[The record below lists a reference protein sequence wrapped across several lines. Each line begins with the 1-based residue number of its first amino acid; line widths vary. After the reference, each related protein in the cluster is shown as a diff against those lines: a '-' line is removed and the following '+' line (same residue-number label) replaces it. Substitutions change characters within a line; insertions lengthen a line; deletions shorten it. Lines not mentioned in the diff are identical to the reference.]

1 MTISVKGNDTVFY
14 INPGELRTKI
24 RIQKPARG
32 GTGSFAPVLWTDI
45 GNLPESDQPRCILS
59 KWEAL
64 SGSEKWAADSVQ
76 AVGGATVTVRYDP
89 LITEQCRIV
98 RDESVYFI
106 VSVND
111 PTQKKQWLQI
121 TVKAAVNC

>member
-1 MTISVKGNDTVFY
+1 MFY

-24 RIQKPARG
+24 RIQSPTKSG
-32 GTGSFAPVLWTDI
+32 NGSFAPVLWTDI
-45 GNLPESDQPRCILS
+45 GRTASDPPRYLQS

-76 AVGGATVTVRYDP
+76 AIGGATVTVRYDP
-89 LITEQCRIV
+89 LITEQCRIIKDV
-98 RDESVYFI
+98 AIYLI
-106 VSVND
+106 VSMND

-121 TVKAAVNC
+121 TVKAAVNG

>member
-1 MTISVKGNDTVFY
+1 MFH
-14 INPGELRTKI
+14 INPGELRT
-24 RIQKPARG
+24 RILIQSPAKSG
-32 GTGSFAPVLWTDI
+32 GRSFAPVLWKDI
-45 GNLPESDQPRCILS
+45 GRTDSDPPRYIPS

-64 SGSEKWAADSVQ
+64 GGSEKWAAESVQ

-89 LITEQCRIV
+89 LITEQCRII
-98 RDESVYFI
+98 RDGAVYLI

-121 TVKAAVNC
+121 TVKAAVNG

>member
-1 MTISVKGNDTVFY
+1 MFY

-24 RIQKPARG
+24 RIQSPEKSG
-32 GTGSFAPVLWTDI
+32 SGSFAPVLWTDI
-45 GNLPESDQPRCILS
+45 GCTDSGPLSYILA

-64 SGSEKWAADSVQ
+64 GGSEKWAADSVQ
-76 AVGGATVTVRYDP
+76 AVGGATVTVRYGP
-89 LITEQCRIV
+89 LITEQCRIIK
-98 RDESVYFI
+98 DNSVYLI

-121 TVKAAVNC
+121 TVKAAVNG